1 MPNKR
6 LSKEENQPAIT
17 TLLPNCTNKGD
28 IDWALPSA
36 SAKSVKADNPG
47 VNVSSTTGWSYHKH
61 ATLNLQDK
69 EFIEV
74 EFKQEEEKEEETNQV
89 VVPKNQSQ

>member
-6 LSKEENQPAIT
+6 LSKEENQPTIM

-28 IDWALPSA
+28 IDRALPSA

-47 VNVSSTTGWSYHKH
+47 VNVSSTTADHTINTHTELHDRVHRG
-61 ATLNLQDK
+61 
-69 EFIEV
+69 
-74 EFKQEEEKEEETNQV
+74 
-89 VVPKNQSQ
+89 